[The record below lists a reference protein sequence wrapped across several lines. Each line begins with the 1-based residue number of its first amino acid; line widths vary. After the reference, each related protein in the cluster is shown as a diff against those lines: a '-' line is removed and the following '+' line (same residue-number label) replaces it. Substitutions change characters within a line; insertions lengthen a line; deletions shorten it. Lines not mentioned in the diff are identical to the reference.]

1 VAFVLSTSIVHSLV
15 TAGVPISEKILRTAV
30 VYLFI
35 FLLLRLFGKRTAA
48 QLNSFDLVVLLLLS
62 NVVQNA
68 IIGPDNSLVGG
79 LIGAAALVLVNEAA
93 VRFLRRRARIDRAI
107 EGDETRLVENGH
119 FTPEAM
125 RRLGIRQSDLEV
137 ALRRQGAENVR
148 QVKTADL
155 YPSGAVLVNLEPG
168 EHGATHSD
176 IQRMDR
182 KLDALMAAVT
192 RSPGPPA

>member
-1 VAFVLSTSIVHSLV
+1 VALVLGTSIVHSLV

-35 FLLLRLFGKRTAA
+35 FLVLRLFGKRTAA

-68 IIGPDNSLVGG
+68 IIGPDNSLLGG
-79 LIGAAALVLVNEAA
+79 LIGAAALVAVNEAA
-93 VRFLRRRARIDRAI
+93 VRFLRRRGRIDRAI
-107 EGDETRLVENGH
+107 EGDETRLVENGQ
-119 FTPEAM
+119 FTAESM
-125 RRLGIRQSDLEV
+125 RRLGIGQNDLEV
-137 ALRRQGAENVR
+137 ALRRQGADNVR

-168 EHGATHSD
+168 EHGATHTD
-176 IQRMDR
+176 IQRIER
-182 KLDALMAAVT
+182 KLDALMTAVT
-192 RSPGPPA
+192 RSSGPSE